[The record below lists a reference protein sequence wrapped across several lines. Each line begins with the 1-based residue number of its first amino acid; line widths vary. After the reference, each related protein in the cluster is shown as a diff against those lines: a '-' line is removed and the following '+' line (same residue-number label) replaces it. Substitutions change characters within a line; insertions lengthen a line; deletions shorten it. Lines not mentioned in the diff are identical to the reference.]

1 MKDRGCVQRNSN
13 YPMEMAYPF
22 QGACAMLRSKGC
34 SVIASLLEMQF
45 VRIKDQSTLTIFAPI
60 DQMMV
65 NRNPNLSEIA
75 SIFRRHIIPCKLRWR
90 DLVDLQDGTKL
101 QSNLKGF
108 MVNITRSHDGVRIN
122 GVPVIFP
129 DMYHNNWLV
138 VHGVGEILEDL
149 KHKEQVPET
158 LFGFGNKNEENT
170 VSHYHFS
177 VFRA

>member
-1 MKDRGCVQRNSN
+1 
-13 YPMEMAYPF
+13 
-22 QGACAMLRSKGC
+22 MLRSKGC
-34 SVIASLLEMQF
+34 SVMESLLEMQF
-45 VRIKDQSTLTIFAPI
+45 FRIKDQSTLTVVAPT
-60 DQMMV
+60 DQVMV
-65 NRNPNLSEIA
+65 NQNPNLSEIA

-90 DLVDLQDGTKL
+90 DMVDLQDGTKL

-129 DMYHNNWLV
+129 DMYHNDWLV

-158 LFGFGNKNEENT
+158 LFGFGNENEENT